1 MMLKKDLEWDPETEQ
16 ILNDENANRMLSR
29 PMRAPWDK
37 VFEKYKV

>member
-1 MMLKKDLEWDPETEQ
+1 MLGKDLDWDPVNERVT
-16 ILNDENANRMLSR
+16 NDENANRMLAR